1 MAANNAN
8 YRIKAIKDGCTAEE
22 LFQGDGLTYNDF
34 IILPGFIDFGAADVN
49 ISGQFTK
56 QIRLHIPIVS
66 SPMDTITEN
75 EMAKTMALMGGV
87 GVLHNNCT
95 VERQVEMVKSVKA
108 YRNGFIS
115 KPKSVT
121 PNTPISEIIRIKE
134 GKGISGILVT
144 ENGDP
149 HGKLLGIVCTKDI
162 DYVKK
167 KETPVSAVM
176 TRRDKMTVERAPI
189 QLEEAMDV
197 LNRSRHGYLPI
208 VNESDEIVYLCSRRD
223 AVRARDYPHSTL
235 DKSGRLICAA
245 ATSTRPEDKRRV
257 AALAEVGVDVLVLDS
272 SQGNTIYQIA
282 FIKWIKST
290 YPHLEVVAGNVVTQD
305 QAKNLIDAGAD
316 GIRIGMGSGSICI
329 TQEVLACGRPQGTAV
344 FKVAQYCASRG
355 VPCTA
360 DGGLRQVGDICKAL
374 AIGANCAMLGGMLSG
389 TTETPGEYFF
399 KGGVRLKVYRGM
411 GSLEAMSQG
420 KESGK
425 RYLSENEVV
434 QVAQGVSGNVVD
446 KGSAAKLIAY
456 IAKGLQQ
463 SAQDIGEISFDA
475 IREKLYA
482 GQVLFSRR
490 SVTAQGEGGVHSL
503 HSYEKK
509 LFAAKM

>member
-1 MAANNAN
+1 MSRSENK
-8 YRIKAIKDGCTAEE
+8 YRLKTIKDGNTADE
-22 LFQGDGLTYNDF
+22 LFHNDGLTYNDF
-34 IILPGFIDFGAADVN
+34 VILPGFIDFGASDVS

-56 QIRLHIPIVS
+56 RIRLHMPIVS
-66 SPMDTITEN
+66 SPMDTVTEN
-75 EMAKTMALMGGV
+75 EMAKAMALMGGV

-95 VERQVEMVKSVKA
+95 VARQVEMVKSVKS

-115 KPKSVT
+115 KPKSVPPTT
-121 PNTPISEIIRIKE
+121 PVSEIHRINE
-134 GKGISGILVT
+134 EKGMSGILVT

-162 DYVKK
+162 DYVKNK
-167 KETPVSAVM
+167 TVPVSMVM
-176 TRRDKMTVERAPI
+176 TKRADMTVERAPI
-189 QLEEAMDV
+189 KLEEAMDV

-208 VNESDEIVYLCSRRD
+208 LNEAGEVVYLCSRRD
-223 AVRARDYPHSTL
+223 AVRARQYPNSTL

-245 ATSTRPEDKRRV
+245 ATSTRPEDRERV
-257 AALAEVGVDVLVLDS
+257 AALAAVGLDVLVLDS
-272 SQGNTIYQIA
+272 SQGNTIYQIG
-282 FIKWIKST
+282 FIKWVKST
-290 YPHLEVVAGNVVTQD
+290 YPHMEVVAGNVVTQD

-316 GIRIGMGSGSICI
+316 AIRIGMGSGSICI
-329 TQEVLACGRPQGTAV
+329 TQEVLACGRPQATAV
-344 FKVAQYCASRG
+344 FKVAQYCSSRG
-355 VPCTA
+355 IPCLA
-360 DGGLRQVGDICKAL
+360 DGGLRTAGDICKAL

-389 TTETPGEYFF
+389 TSETPGEYFF
-399 KGGVRLKVYRGM
+399 KDGVQLKVYRGM

-425 RYLSENEVV
+425 RYLSENEAV

-446 KGSAAKLIAY
+446 KGSVIKLLSY
-456 IAKGLQQ
+456 ISKGLQQ
-463 SAQDIGEISFDA
+463 AAQDIGEISFDA
-475 IREKLYA
+475 IREKIYT

-490 SVTAQGEGGVHSL
+490 SATAQGEGGVHSL

>member
-1 MAANNAN
+1 MAVNNAN
-8 YRIKAIKDGCTAEE
+8 YRIKTIKDGCTAEE
-22 LFQGDGLTYNDF
+22 LFQGEGLTYNDF
-34 IILPGFIDFGAADVN
+34 IILPGFIDFGASDVN

-56 QIRLHIPIVS
+56 RIRLHIPIVS

-115 KPKSVT
+115 KPKSV
-121 PNTPISEIIRIKE
+121 PPDTPISAIIRIKE
-134 GKGISGILVT
+134 EKGISGILVT
-144 ENGDP
+144 ERGDP

-162 DYVKK
+162 DYVKNK
-167 KETPVSAVM
+167 DTPVSAVM

-197 LNRSRHGYLPI
+197 LNRSRYGYLPI
-208 VNESDEIVYLCSRRD
+208 VNENGEVVNLCSRRD
-223 AVRARDYPHSTL
+223 AVRARDYPNSTL
-235 DKSGRLICAA
+235 DKRGRLICAA

-316 GIRIGMGSGSICI
+316 SIRIGMGSGSICI

-355 VPCTA
+355 VPCIA

-425 RYLSENEVV
+425 RYLSESEAV
-434 QVAQGVSGNVVD
+434 QVAQGVSGSVVD

-456 IAKGLQQ
+456 VSKGLQQ

-475 IREKLYA
+475 IREKMYT

-490 SVTAQGEGGVHSL
+490 SATAQGEGGVHSL

-509 LFAAKM
+509 LFAAKI

>member
-1 MAANNAN
+1 MATNNAN
-8 YRIKAIKDGCTAEE
+8 YRIKTIKDGCTAEE
-22 LFQGDGLTYNDF
+22 LFRGDGLTYNDF

-56 QIRLHIPIVS
+56 RIRLHIPIVS

-115 KPKSVT
+115 KPKSVP
-121 PNTPISEIIRIKE
+121 PNTPISNIIRIKE
-134 GKGISGILVT
+134 EKGISGILVT

-162 DYVKK
+162 DYVKNK
-167 KETPVSAVM
+167 DTPVSAVM
-176 TRRDKMTVERAPI
+176 TRREKMTVERAPI

-197 LNRSRHGYLPI
+197 LNRSRYGYLPI
-208 VNESDEIVYLCSRRD
+208 VNENDEVVNLCSRRD

-257 AALAEVGVDVLVLDS
+257 AALADVGVDVLVLDS

-282 FIKWIKST
+282 FIKWVKST
-290 YPHLEVVAGNVVTQD
+290 YPHLEVVAGN
-305 QAKNLIDAGAD
+305 
-316 GIRIGMGSGSICI
+316 
-329 TQEVLACGRPQGTAV
+329 
-344 FKVAQYCASRG
+344 VAQYCASRG

-425 RYLSENEVV
+425 RYLSENEAV

-456 IAKGLQQ
+456 VSKGLQQ

-475 IREKLYA
+475 IREKMYA

-490 SVTAQGEGGVHSL
+490 SPTAQGEGGVHSL